1 MFANLQRD
9 VVVLMASRG
18 VRAFAFSYLSVVF
31 TIYLAQL
38 GYSTVT
44 IGLVVSTAYASGAVL
59 TALWGFLS
67 DRYGRKNILML
78 LAALT
83 IVSNTIYV
91 FFSHLFFILSAVII
105 ANVGAGGSGAGGQ
118 GGGPMSPVE
127 QALLAEKCTP
137 QSRNHVFAT
146 NSFVGSSMGALG
158 ALLSGLP
165 QYLQETW
172 SWQPI
177 ASYKPLFLL
186 TILFAVVL
194 IFAYASIEEHH
205 VPRRRQA
212 QKTSAAPVSGFV
224 VKMSLLGMVDNL
236 GGGLIS
242 PLVSYW
248 FFLRYGVEFKSFFF
262 IFFFCFFLRYGVD
275 LNSLGF
281 MFFLSYLLAAL
292 SFLGAPLLARRLG
305 VVRTMAFSHGAASL
319 IYLFLPLAPTF
330 TMAAAMTILR
340 SFLAYMDNPLRSSF
354 IMGVVRPED
363 RGSAAGITSLSRHVP
378 VAVSP
383 SLSAYMMQSFSLNV
397 PIFLGGFLQLFP
409 DCIFYFMF
417 RNVKP
422 PEEQSSKA

>member
-44 IGLVVSTAYASGAVL
+44 VGLVVSTAYASGAVL

-67 DRYGRKNILML
+67 DRFGRKNILML

-127 QALLAEKCTP
+127 QALLAEKCSP
-137 QSRNHVFAT
+137 ENRNKVFAA
-146 NSFVGSSMGALG
+146 NSFVGSIMGSLG
-158 ALLSGLP
+158 ALVAGLP
-165 QYLQETW
+165 QYLQEAW
-172 SWQPI
+172 NWQPI
-177 ASYKPLFLL
+177 ASYKPLFVL
-186 TILFAVVL
+186 TIVFSFGL
-194 IFAYASIEEHH
+194 IFAYASINEHH
-205 VPRRRQA
+205 VYTPRKRD
-212 QKTSAAPVSGFV
+212 KAATKAKRFGIVP
-224 VKMSLLGMVDNL
+224 KLAALGMIDNF
-236 GGGLIS
+236 GAGLIS
-242 PLVSYW
+242 PLMAYW
-248 FFLRYGVEFKSFFF
+248 FFLRFGVELK
-262 IFFFCFFLRYGVD
+262 
-275 LNSLGF
+275 SLGF
-281 MFFLSYLLAAL
+281 MFFLSYFLAAL
-292 SFLGAPLLARRLG
+292 SFLLAPIIARRIG

-319 IYLFLPLAPTF
+319 IYFFLPFAPTF
-330 TMAAAMTILR
+330 ALAAGLTIFR
-340 SFLAYMDNPLRSSF
+340 SFLAYMDNPLRNSF
-354 IMGVVRPED
+354 VMGVVKPED
-363 RGSAAGITSLSRHVP
+363 RGSAAGITTLARQVP

-383 SLSAYMMQSFSLNV
+383 TISAYMMQALSLNV
-397 PIFLGGFLQLFP
+397 PILVGGSLQLFH
-409 DCIFYFMF
+409 DCIFYYLF

-422 PEEQSSKA
+422 PEEQTVKTAVA

>member
-9 VVVLMASRG
+9 VIVLMASRG

-158 ALLSGLP
+158 ALLSGVP

-205 VPRRRQA
+205 VPRRREKGRSA
-212 QKTSAAPVSGFV
+212 AAPVSGFV

-248 FFLRYGVEFKSFFF
+248 FFLRYGVELK
-262 IFFFCFFLRYGVD
+262 
-275 LNSLGF
+275 SLGF
-281 MFFLSYLLAAL
+281 MFFLSYLFAAL
-292 SFLGAPLLARRLG
+292 SFLVAPLLARRLG

-397 PIFLGGFLQLFP
+397 PIFLGGFLQLFH
-409 DCIFYFMF
+409 DCVFYFMF
-417 RNVKP
+417 RNVRP
-422 PEEQSSKA
+422 PEERSSRT